1 MQKMPALHQSS
12 ANESVLIILTLLQSA
27 SKDAVY
33 CSEGQI
39 KKTGRKKSAWMKWF
53 VDYNSQHITV
63 EFWFTLKKNKK
74 QIHTRIHVYIKAL
87 KRIF

>member
-63 EFWFTLKKNKK
+63 EFWFTLKKTKY
-74 QIHTRIHVYIKAL
+74 IHVYMYI
-87 KRIF
+87 

>member
-1 MQKMPALHQSS
+1 MK
-12 ANESVLIILTLLQSA
+12 SVLIILTLLQSA

-53 VDYNSQHITV
+53 VDYNSQHIIV
-63 EFWFTLKKNKK
+63 EFWFTLKKK